1 MILTLMI
8 SEKMAT
14 PGLLKLKNYNVIFS
28 VQDVTNKILSRDS
41 NHNFDLVCDS
51 NISMKEAI
59 LTSVLQR
66 FDQKK
71 HFQWGLVSS

>member
-41 NHNFDLVCDS
+41 NPNSDLVC
-51 NISMKEAI
+51 E
-59 LTSVLQR
+59 
-66 FDQKK
+66 
-71 HFQWGLVSS
+71 